1 MATSRPPGFSSV
13 KACCTCRASWRRFE
27 GGVHDDAIVRPAVV
41 EGVTADDGVPFIFED
56 LAQPPHRFDDADLP
70 AFRAGQVSQV
80 TFSGAGFSE

>member
-1 MATSRPPGFSSV
+1 
-13 KACCTCRASWRRFE
+13 
-27 GGVHDDAIVRPAVV
+27 VV